1 MAMGATGSIE
11 YTVGEPMRGT
21 KWVVRGKLG
30 QGGMGLVLDVVKAR
44 LIPGAMK
51 VLLPPFANAPEFAAK
66 FLDEVKVTARL
77 QHPNVVQVLDF
88 DRLEDGTPFM
98 VMERLRGRTLRA
110 ALRET
115 QQKGRTWTP
124 ANAYAVAAQVAQGL
138 YRAHSHGPS
147 IVHRDI
153 KPENIYLHRSEGAF
167 ESIVKVMDFGIAAVV
182 GERDRQCIGTPRYMA
197 PEQVAGDPVSPQTDQ
212 YALALVVYEMLTGRF
227 PWEVNLRDV
236 SALVDVHRRV
246 APTPPSRFCPWLPER
261 LDAALLKALSKDPAA
276 RHDSVHGLVFELRAL
291 QSIDRSNATGDV
303 HATDPMVGTLADGGA
318 VLREEDDTVERMAP
332 PSVNGSALAVPESS
346 GLSEWSAENSPP
358 PQRPAAVQP
367 SAPRALSTREGS
379 DRTSTPSP
387 GARGTPAQSEARAE
401 ATDEPPTVASAPL
414 DTPMT
419 GEADPALKP
428 LRGRTALRR
437 VPIAAFAFAGASA
450 LVAVLLSVWKGASP
464 QAPTEPRNAF
474 DPPPAIAQGAR
485 IDSRTEPALPPLEPI
500 GERSAAPPP
509 TPFASAVAAT
519 PPRAPALA
527 GARTDGGA
535 SRAALGKVPPIAS
548 VPASGAS
555 PPKGSVPDDGR
566 DELYI
571 PAAR

>member
-1 MAMGATGSIE
+1 MGATGSIE

-115 QQKGRTWTP
+115 QQNGRTWTP

-138 YRAHSHGPS
+138 YRAHSHDPS

-153 KPENIYLHRSEGAF
+153 KPENIYLHRAEGTL
-167 ESIVKVMDFGIAAVV
+167 ESMVKVMDFGIAAVV

-261 LDAALLKALSKDPAA
+261 IDAALLKALSKDPAA
-276 RHDSVHGLVFELRAL
+276 RHDTVHGLVFELRAL
-291 QSIDRSNATGDV
+291 QSIDRSNAAGDV

-318 VLREEDDTVERMAP
+318 VLREEPDTFGRMPAPSFIGPSLDVPDAERPERMERRDLPTARAACESPSPRRPQPWARTKRPDLASSRP
-332 PSVNGSALAVPESS
+332 PAAS
-346 GLSEWSAENSPP
+346 GPP
-358 PQRPAAVQP
+358 PEP
-367 SAPRALSTREGS
+367 
-379 DRTSTPSP
+379 
-387 GARGTPAQSEARAE
+387 EARTE
-401 ATDEPPTVASAPL
+401 APDERIDLGHGAP
-414 DTPMT
+414 
-419 GEADPALKP
+419 GHADDG
-428 LRGRTALRR
+428 RGGAGR
-437 VPIAAFAFAGASA
+437 AAH
-450 LVAVLLSVWKGASP
+450 L
-464 QAPTEPRNAF
+464 QQDAPTEGPDDRVCVGRCRRAGGRPAERLEGRVAAGAGPTAEGVRHPAGDRRSRSHRFSKPSPRLRPSNA
-474 DPPPAIAQGAR
+474 
-485 IDSRTEPALPPLEPI
+485 IDAP
-500 GERSAAPPP
+500 SAARATNTSCVGPRRDE
-509 TPFASAVAAT
+509 AACRR
-519 PPRAPALA
+519 P
-527 GARTDGGA
+527 
-535 SRAALGKVPPIAS
+535 
-548 VPASGAS
+548 
-555 PPKGSVPDDGR
+555 DGR
-566 DELYI
+566 ATRRGTRAVR
-571 PAAR
+571 PSGR